1 MRALLSAF
9 AFLMLRQNNLHLLG
23 FFFFFF
29 NQKKTRMDQ
38 TLTVWE
44 TQPTHDAV
52 HLKMGKQTVSCLS
65 CDFCDYLLF
74 YLLDQKNIGVFENV
88 EDCNG
93 RKWKSS
99 AILLLADHCNRST
112 HYKVVFKDIRFCYRS
127 YNSVGMFFIFSTR
140 R

>member
-1 MRALLSAF
+1 M
-9 AFLMLRQNNLHLLG
+9 
-23 FFFFFF
+23 
-29 NQKKTRMDQ
+29 
-38 TLTVWE
+38 TVWE

-65 CDFCDYLLF
+65 CDFRDYLLF

-99 AILLLADHCNRST
+99 AICFWPITVTDPLITKSYLKTSDSVTEAIIVLRCFSFFHASLAHALYFGLRGVET
-112 HYKVVFKDIRFCYRS
+112 F
-127 YNSVGMFFIFSTR
+127 
-140 R
+140 